1 VAAVIWNRLRLNMLL
16 QVDATIEYAL
26 GYHKSQLSLTDLAI
40 KSPYNTYRHKGLP
53 PTPICNPGLA
63 SLEAAAHP
71 AHVAYLYYVARNDGS
86 GRHYFA
92 RTYQQFL
99 KDKAKAGL

>member
-26 GYHKSQLSLTDLAI
+26 GLSQISALSDGSGDQ
-40 KSPYNTYRHKGLP
+40 SPYNTYRHKGLP

-71 AHVAYLYYVARNDGS
+71 AHVAYLYYVARN
-86 GRHYFA
+86 
-92 RTYQQFL
+92 
-99 KDKAKAGL
+99 